1 MNNLIKTEFKR
12 NLKSLILWTVI
23 VAGLALLMLLLFP
36 AFEDIYADL
45 EALLAGYP
53 EGFLEAFGL
62 GENGLEMDDIY
73 GWFGVEGYLFVL
85 LIGSVYAGL
94 LGGGILAKEEDEK
107 TIEFLLTKPVSRTEI
122 YLGKLIVILLN
133 LALLNIGVSI
143 VLFVTFVSFD
153 TIDWTLWAL
162 YSFAPYIIQL
172 IFASLGLFISVFV
185 TKSRQVTSI
194 ALGFVIGMYVIDL
207 ISSLTESAEN
217 LKYITPYEYVN
228 AVSIVSDRQ
237 LDPLYMIISAIVIVL
252 SIGLGLMLYRK
263 KDITA

>member
-1 MNNLIKTEFKR
+1 MKNLIKTEFKR

-23 VAGLALLMLLLFP
+23 VAGLALLMLMLFP

-45 EALLAGYP
+45 EALLSGYP
-53 EGFLEAFGL
+53 DGFLEAFGL

-94 LGGGILAKEEDEK
+94 LGGGILAKEEDDQ
-107 TIEFLLTKPVSRTEI
+107 TIEFLLTKPISRTAI
-122 YLGKLIVILLN
+122 YLGKLIVVLIN

-153 TIDWTLWAL
+153 SMDWTLWAL

-194 ALGFVIGMYVIDL
+194 ALGIVLGMYVIDL

-228 AVSIVSDRQ
+228 ATTIVNERS
-237 LDPLYMIISAIVIVL
+237 LEPLYMVISVSVIVL
-252 SIGLGLMLYRK
+252 SLGLGLMIYRK